1 MRVSAPA
8 YSRHTVQLRRCILR
22 AGFALARLHST
33 LARQLAHLPAWR
45 LGRLLRVWRIL
56 GGGKMRR
63 KIYKR
68 YLILAYQRIH
78 INSATTLKSSSNT
91 FSSTISSNSLLSGER
106 MIFLCCH
113 VPSSKYFF
121 SLLYRLIVNF

>member
-1 MRVSAPA
+1 MRGS
-8 YSRHTVQLRRCILR
+8 
-22 AGFALARLHST
+22 ALAHSQHRSASLHPSGKLRT
-33 LARQLAHLPAWR
+33 RSASLHARQLAHLPAWR
-45 LGRLLRVWRIL
+45 LDRLLRVWHIL

-68 YLILAYQRIH
+68 CLILAYQRIH